1 MTATRRK
8 VHITVP
14 SAALAALVLGN
25 LSALPA
31 QAHHSITGEFD
42 TAKTFEIKG
51 KLTKLDWANPH
62 LWYYLDVT
70 NATGQVEQ
78 WQCTTGINPNR
89 LVRAGW
95 KKTDLPV
102 GSVIMAA
109 RANPA
114 HDGTKTCF
122 VGAITLEDGT
132 PIFSGNRNEQ
142 QQ

>member
-8 VHITVP
+8 VQIAAA
-14 SAALAALVLGN
+14 SAVLAALVLTN
-25 LSALPA
+25 LPA

-70 NATGQVEQ
+70 NAAGQVEQ

-114 HDGTKTCF
+114 HDGSKTCF

-132 PIFSGNRNEQ
+132 PIFSGDRNAQ